1 MIKAAIFD
9 MDGLL
14 IDSERII
21 MQACIVAAQQVGITY
36 TQAEYV
42 ELIGRAGPDST
53 RIMVEQLN
61 GVENFNRVMQGLD
74 AQLAQR
80 NHAFPLK
87 SGAKDLLD
95 FYRAK
100 GVKCSVAS
108 SSPMHHITHRLG
120 HVGVLDYF
128 SHITSGQEVTQGKPS
143 PDIYLLAVKKLGLA
157 PGECLA
163 FEDSENGARAAIAAG
178 LKVVV
183 VPDLLQ
189 PSAFVA
195 QNSYLV
201 IESLSDWLTLSQQN
215 RNGLCA
221 RELES

>member
-21 MQACIVAAQQVGITY
+21 MQACIAAAAQVGMTY

-61 GVENFNRVMQGLD
+61 GVDNFNRVMQGLD

-87 SGAKDLLD
+87 SGASDLLD

-108 SSPMHHITHRLG
+108 SSPTHHITHRLS

-143 PDIYLLAVKKLGLA
+143 PDIYLLAVKKLGLQA
-157 PGECLA
+157 QDCIA
-163 FEDSENGARAAIAAG
+163 FEDSEMGARAAIAAG
-178 LKVVV
+178 LRVVV

-189 PSAFVA
+189 PSDFVRA
-195 QNSYLV
+195 HCHQV
-201 IESLSDWLTLSQQN
+201 ADSLEAWLSHTQSMA
-215 RNGLCA
+215 CA
-221 RELES
+221 